1 MKQQDLAARLARRAR
16 TSKAVA
22 ADRLDRIVHKII
34 AELKKGNPVSLP
46 GLGTFKPGKK
56 LNFKFEKSRAPDLA
70 LTGNPQLTASPF
82 VTERGPSARGARPPR
97 QGLREKKH

>member
-1 MKQQDLAARLARRAR
+1 MKQQDLAARLARKAR

-56 LNFKFEKSRAPDLA
+56 LNFQFEKPKAPD
-70 LTGNPQLTASPF
+70 GF
-82 VTERGPSARGARPPR
+82 
-97 QGLREKKH
+97 LREKKH